1 MTNATRTYLL
11 LVTEWLSALRAN
23 DPEAFKRWLAGGLKE
38 LGDEV
43 MEELMGECFPA
54 LMGPVEADRLVAWRL
69 GVRL

>member
-11 LVTEWLSALRAN
+11 LVTELQSALRAN
-23 DPEAFKRWLAGGLKE
+23 DSESFKSWLAGGLKE
-38 LGDEV
+38 FGDEP
-43 MEELMGECFPA
+43 MEELMGEWFPA